1 MKFSQVAKLLELFKA
16 NPVVST
22 DSRNIPEGCIF
33 FALKGPNFDGNK
45 YAEQALE
52 KGAAYVV
59 IDDVELKQAH
69 GSDARYLHS
78 NSALHTLQEL
88 ARLYREELAIP
99 VLGIGGSN
107 GKTTTKELLKAVLS
121 TTFKTHATK
130 GNLNNHIGL
139 PLTLLS
145 MPADTELAVIELG
158 TNQPGD
164 IAELVE
170 IAEPDFGLITN
181 IGKEHLEGFGSME
194 GVAREES
201 ELFLYLKKHGGLAFV
216 NTDDAW
222 LESMS
227 KRLDRM
233 ISFGNDSSA
242 TITATML
249 ASFPGVSV
257 ALDSGIEIHS
267 QLPGAFNFSNIL
279 ATLAVARHFGIPDW
293 ISKTA
298 IESYVSQN
306 NRSQV
311 LEKAGYTFLLDCYNA
326 NPSSMEVSLKSVAD
340 HTGDCFFILGDM
352 LELGSF
358 EEEEHTAIVALLN
371 ELGLKQGV
379 FIGPAFKKALGIDSR
394 SFENAQ
400 EAQAYLRANPPAT
413 GALIFLKG
421 SRGIAVE
428 KAASHW
434 LEGA

>member
-1 MKFSQVAKLLELFKA
+1 MEFSQVAKLLEIFKL

-22 DSRNIPEGCIF
+22 DSRAIPAGCIF

-45 YAEQALE
+45 YALQSLE
-52 KGAAYVV
+52 KGAAYAV
-59 IDDVELKQAH
+59 IDDIALKKANPE
-69 GSDARYLHS
+69 DERLLLS

-107 GKTTTKELLKAVLS
+107 GKTTTKELLNAVLS
-121 TTFKTHATK
+121 THFKTHATK

-145 MPADTELAVIELG
+145 MPADTEIAVIELG

-201 ELFLYLKKHGGLAFV
+201 ELFLYLKKHGGLSFV

-233 ISFGNDSSA
+233 ISFGGDNSCATSA
-242 TITATML
+242 KML
-249 ASFPGVSV
+249 GSFPGVSLE
-257 ALDSGIEIHS
+257 LDSGIEIHS

-279 ATLAVARHFGIPDW
+279 ATIAVARHFGIPDW
-293 ISKTA
+293 VSKTA

-326 NPSSMEVSLKSVAD
+326 NPSSMEVALKSLAE
-340 HTGDCFFILGDM
+340 HQGNRFFILGDM

-358 EEEEHTAIVALLN
+358 EEEEHEAVIKLLE
-371 ELGLKQGV
+371 ELGLTSGV
-379 FIGPAFKKALGIDSR
+379 FIGPAFGKALGNDPR
-394 SFENAQ
+394 CFATAADAKAFLQ
-400 EAQAYLRANPPAT
+400 ANPPASGT
-413 GALIFLKG
+413 LIFLKG

-428 KAASHW
+428 GAIEHW
-434 LEGA
+434 MG

>member
-1 MKFSQVAKLLELFKA
+1 MEFSQVAKLLEIYKKYPA
-16 NPVVST
+16 VST
-22 DSRNIPEGCIF
+22 DSRSLPEGCIF

-45 YAEQALE
+45 YAVQALK
-52 KGAAYVV
+52 KGASYAV
-59 IDDVELKQAH
+59 IDDVNLKKEH
-69 GSDARYLHS
+69 PEEKRLLLS
-78 NSALHTLQEL
+78 NNALHTLQEL
-88 ARLYREELAIP
+88 ARLYREEMAIP

-121 TTFKTHATK
+121 THFKTHATK

-145 MPADTELAVIELG
+145 MPDDTEIAVIELG
-158 TNQPGD
+158 TNQSGD

-201 ELFLYLKKHGGLAFV
+201 ELFLYLKKHGGLSFV
-216 NTDDAW
+216 NADDPW

-233 ISFGNDSSA
+233 ISYGSDPSCSTSA
-242 TITATML
+242 KL
-249 ASFPGVSV
+249 VGSFPGVSLE
-257 ALDSGIEIHS
+257 LDSGIEVQS

-293 ISKTA
+293 VSKTA

-326 NPSSMEVSLKSVAD
+326 NPSSMEVALKSLAE
-340 HTGDCFFILGDM
+340 HQGERFFILGDM
-352 LELGSF
+352 LELGSY
-358 EEEEHTAIVALLN
+358 EEEEHQAVLDLLK
-371 ELGLKQGV
+371 ELNLKSGV
-379 FIGPAFKKALGIDSR
+379 FIGPAFGKALGKDAR
-394 SFENAQ
+394 WFATAADAKE
-400 EAQAYLRANPPAT
+400 YLQTNPPIPGT
-413 GALIFLKG
+413 LIFLKG

-428 KAASHW
+428 GAIEHW
-434 LEGA
+434 MAD